1 MPDSLKAKKELL
13 RHEVLAKRDAR
24 SAEERFEKSAE
35 IASRLVKL
43 SEIIKAES
51 IFTYVSFRSEVDTHR
66 MIDSFLAKGKVVSV
80 PLSDMKKKI
89 INPFIIKSLKNDLV
103 PGVFGILEPDLEKID
118 PVIAD
123 KIDIVIVPGA
133 AFSENGCRI
142 GYGGGFYDRFLQ
154 NRSITSY
161 ALAFD
166 FQLVDE
172 VPFDPEF
179 DMKVDY
185 IVTERRVIECR

>member
-1 MPDSLKAKKELL
+1 MTDIIKTKKEFL
-13 RHEVLAKRDAR
+13 RNEMLNKRDLL
-24 SAEERFEKSAE
+24 STDERFEKSTE

-43 SEIIKAES
+43 PEIIKAES

-66 MIDSFLAKGKVVSV
+66 IIDSFLVKGKVVSV
-80 PLSDMKKKI
+80 PLSDMKKKV
-89 INPFIIKSLKNDLV
+89 INPFIIKSLENDLV
-103 PGVFGILEPDLEKID
+103 PGVFGILEPDLGKID

-123 KIDIVIVPGA
+123 KIDIVIMPGA

-154 NRSITSY
+154 QRNITSY

-179 DMKVDY
+179 DVKVDY

>member
-1 MPDSLKAKKELL
+1 MTDIIKTKKEFL
-13 RHEVLAKRDAR
+13 RNEMLNKRDLL
-24 SAEERFEKSAE
+24 SADERFEKSAE

-43 SEIIKAES
+43 PEIIKAES

-66 MIDSFLAKGKVVSV
+66 IIDSFLVKGKVVSV
-80 PLSDMKKKI
+80 PLSDMKKKV
-89 INPFIIKSLKNDLV
+89 INPFIIKSLENDLV
-103 PGVFGILEPDLEKID
+103 PGVFGILEPDLGKID

-123 KIDIVIVPGA
+123 KIDIVIMPGA

-154 NRSITSY
+154 QRNITSY

-179 DMKVDY
+179 DVKVDY
-185 IVTERRVIECR
+185 IVTERRVIECK

>member
-1 MPDSLKAKKELL
+1 MPDNLKAKKELL

-66 MIDSFLAKGKVVSV
+66 MIDSFLDKGKVVSV
-80 PLSDMKKKI
+80 PLTDMKKKI
-89 INPFIIKSLKNDLV
+89 INPFIIKSLENDLV

-123 KIDIVIVPGA
+123 KIDIVIMPGA

-154 NRSITSY
+154 QRNITSY

-179 DMKVDY
+179 DVKVDY
-185 IVTERRVIECR
+185 IVTERRVIECK

>member
-1 MPDSLKAKKELL
+1 MPDNLKAKKELL

>member
-89 INPFIIKSLKNDLV
+89 INPFIIKSLENDLV
-103 PGVFGILEPDLEKID
+103 PGVFGILEPDLGKID

-185 IVTERRVIECR
+185 IVTERRVIECK

>member
-1 MPDSLKAKKELL
+1 
-13 RHEVLAKRDAR
+13 
-24 SAEERFEKSAE
+24 
-35 IASRLVKL
+35 
-43 SEIIKAES
+43 
-51 IFTYVSFRSEVDTHR
+51 
-66 MIDSFLAKGKVVSV
+66 
-80 PLSDMKKKI
+80 MKKKI
-89 INPFIIKSLKNDLV
+89 INPFIIKSLENDLV